1 MAENPENLSGTP
13 EPTPGATGDAASN
26 AFSQD
31 ELDALMQQMSS
42 LQTEAA
48 QAKPAAAPAAKPE
61 PVAAAETPV
70 AAAPAEPPIDEAT
83 FSAAQDEVDA
93 LAAEMAAALG
103 MEAQAAEA
111 AKAAPPAPK
120 ASPAVTKSAKVIGA
134 DVAMAPEDAV
144 AFAAP
149 ELKTAPPPAPG
160 NLELLDDVQLD
171 VQIELGRALM
181 YIEDVLRLGAGSVV
195 ELNKLAGDPVDI
207 YANGRL
213 VAHGEVLVLNDNFCV
228 RINQIHSPVPELAAS
243 A

>member
-13 EPTPGATGDAASN
+13 APTPGASDDAAGN
-26 AFSQD
+26 AFSQA
-31 ELDALMQQMSS
+31 ELDALMQQMSVM
-42 LQTEAA
+42 QTGTAATPKAAEPAPAPGAAMETPIAAKAPEPPVDETTYAAA
-48 QAKPAAAPAAKPE
+48 QA
-61 PVAAAETPV
+61 
-70 AAAPAEPPIDEAT
+70 
-83 FSAAQDEVDA
+83 EVDA

-103 MEAQAAEA
+103 ADVQAA
-111 AKAAPPAPK
+111 AAPAAPRAANA
-120 ASPAVTKSAKVIGA
+120 ASPTKVIGA
-134 DVAMAPEDAV
+134 EVAVAPEDAV
-144 AFAAP
+144 TFTPP
-149 ELKTAPPPAPG
+149 ELQTAPAPSPG

-181 YIEDVLRLGAGSVV
+181 YIEDVLRLGPGSVV